1 MYLGNFIKKLDKSY
15 HKIFFSGIAFNSLH
29 VKKNNI
35 FFAIKGNKFDG
46 NNYIE
51 DAIKKGAKVIV
62 SEKKINLKKKNI
74 IFIKNSNPR
83 KLLSQFSYRNVKNNL
98 KKIIA
103 VTGTNGKSSV
113 ADFYFQILNLN
124 DKKTASIGTIGVKQK
139 NNIREISNTTLNPV
153 ELSKIINQLSS
164 KNIKYIVLEASSHGL
179 KQNRLDGL
187 SFDIG
192 IFTNLSQ
199 DHLDYHKNFRDYLL
213 AKLYLFK
220 HLLKKDGCIIS
231 DSTIPQIKNLKKIS
245 KEKKIK
251 LETVF
256 GKNSELELIDHVYN
270 NEQQIIK
277 VKYKSK
283 LHELKINLIGKVQI
297 KNILMAILAAAK
309 SDLSIGRI
317 FNSISKIKPVEGRLE
332 KIGIVKNNSKVILDY
347 AHTPDAL
354 KTVLI
359 NIKEQFPLSK
369 IFLVF
374 GCGGDRD
381 KDKRIKMGKIASKYA
396 DNIYLTDDNPRTED
410 PQKIRNEIKKG
421 IKNKNLNEIPERKK
435 AISKCINALC
445 SGDVA
450 LIAGKGHEKTQD
462 YKGKKIFFSDRK
474 EILKSILK
482 KNKKLFWDLRLNI
495 IKEKSDNF
503 AKNIKFNKA
512 RINSREIMKN
522 DIFFAIKGSK
532 KDGNNYIDQVFKKKA
547 SLAIVNKIN
556 KKINISRQIKVR
568 NTLSFLTESSMVF
581 RRNINTKIIGITGSC
596 GKTTVKELLG
606 SVLKKVS
613 RVSISPKSYNN
624 KYGVPLSLFNLHS
637 KDDYG
642 VLELGMDRKGEI
654 DSLSKIVQPD
664 VSVITNIN
672 YAHAKNFSNLKQIA
686 LAKSEII
693 NNTKKHGFVVLNSDD
708 NFFNLHKKIAIKRN
722 LKILSFGIKNIK
734 SNIKLINIQ
743 KKGGIFKVNIKIKNF
758 KTYFLISN
766 SYQNHIYNVL
776 TAITVMSIFLDV
788 SKLNKNI
795 FLKFKIPKG
804 RGDISK
810 IIVKNKKFNL
820 IDESYNSNPL
830 SLKTAI
836 LNYDKIQ
843 TKTSKKYLL
852 LGDMLELGKHSKK
865 LHRSMIKLINQAK
878 IDKVFLI
885 GSKIP
890 SIFNYITK
898 SKRGRILNKNFHIID
913 LIKNELNNND
923 YLMVKASNATGL
935 NKMINFLRGLK

>member
-1 MYLGNFIKKLDKSY
+1 MYLRNFIKKLDKSY

-139 NNIREISNTTLNPV
+139 NNIREISNTTLNSV

-297 KNILMAILAAAK
+297 KNLLMAILAAAK

-503 AKNIKFNKA
+503 PKNIKFNKA

-722 LKILSFGIKNIK
+722 LKILSFGIKNTK

-743 KKGGIFKVNIKIKNF
+743 KKGSIFKVNIKIKNF

-830 SLKTAI
+830 SLRTAI

-865 LHRSMIKLINQAK
+865 LHRSMITLINQAK

>member
-1 MYLGNFIKKLDKSY
+1 MYLRNFIKKLDKSY

-317 FNSISKIKPVEGRLE
+317 FNSISKLKPVEGRLE

-503 AKNIKFNKA
+503 PKNIKFNKA
-512 RINSREIMKN
+512 IINSREIMKN

-722 LKILSFGIKNIK
+722 LKILSFGIKNTK

-743 KKGGIFKVNIKIKNF
+743 KKGSIFKVNIKIKNF

-865 LHRSMIKLINQAK
+865 LHRSMITLINQAK

>member
-15 HKIFFSGIAFNSLH
+15 HKIFFSGIAFNSSH

-51 DAIKKGAKVIV
+51 DAIKKGAKIIV
-62 SEKKINLKKKNI
+62 SEEKINLKKKNI

-83 KLLSQFSYRNVKNNL
+83 KLLSQFSYRNVKKNL

-139 NNIREISNTTLNPV
+139 NNIREISNTTLDPV

-251 LETVF
+251 LKTVF

-317 FNSISKIKPVEGRLE
+317 FNSISKLKPVEGRLE

-396 DNIYLTDDNPRTED
+396 DNIYLTDDNPRSED

-435 AISKCINALC
+435 AISKFINALC

-503 AKNIKFNKA
+503 PKNIKFNKA

-613 RVSISPKSYNN
+613 SVSISPKSYNN

-693 NNTKKHGFVVLNSDD
+693 NNTKEYGFVVLNSDD

-722 LKILSFGIKNIK
+722 LKILSFGIKNTK

-743 KKGGIFKVNIKIKNF
+743 KKGSIFKVNIKIKNF

-788 SKLNKNI
+788 SKI
-795 FLKFKIPKG
+795 G
-804 RGDISK
+804 
-810 IIVKNKKFNL
+810 
-820 IDESYNSNPL
+820 
-830 SLKTAI
+830 
-836 LNYDKIQ
+836 
-843 TKTSKKYLL
+843 
-852 LGDMLELGKHSKK
+852 HSKK
-865 LHRSMIKLINQAK
+865 
-878 IDKVFLI
+878 
-885 GSKIP
+885 
-890 SIFNYITK
+890 T
-898 SKRGRILNKNFHIID
+898 
-913 LIKNELNNND
+913 
-923 YLMVKASNATGL
+923 
-935 NKMINFLRGLK
+935 

>member
-1 MYLGNFIKKLDKSY
+1 M
-15 HKIFFSGIAFNSLH
+15 
-29 VKKNNI
+29 
-35 FFAIKGNKFDG
+35 
-46 NNYIE
+46 
-51 DAIKKGAKVIV
+51 
-62 SEKKINLKKKNI
+62 
-74 IFIKNSNPR
+74 
-83 KLLSQFSYRNVKNNL
+83 
-98 KKIIA
+98 
-103 VTGTNGKSSV
+103 
-113 ADFYFQILNLN
+113 
-124 DKKTASIGTIGVKQK
+124 
-139 NNIREISNTTLNPV
+139 
-153 ELSKIINQLSS
+153 
-164 KNIKYIVLEASSHGL
+164 
-179 KQNRLDGL
+179 
-187 SFDIG
+187 
-192 IFTNLSQ
+192 
-199 DHLDYHKNFRDYLL
+199 
-213 AKLYLFK
+213 
-220 HLLKKDGCIIS
+220 
-231 DSTIPQIKNLKKIS
+231 
-245 KEKKIK
+245 
-251 LETVF
+251 
-256 GKNSELELIDHVYN
+256 
-270 NEQQIIK
+270 
-277 VKYKSK
+277 
-283 LHELKINLIGKVQI
+283 
-297 KNILMAILAAAK
+297 
-309 SDLSIGRI
+309 
-317 FNSISKIKPVEGRLE
+317 
-332 KIGIVKNNSKVILDY
+332 
-347 AHTPDAL
+347 
-354 KTVLI
+354 
-359 NIKEQFPLSK
+359 
-369 IFLVF
+369 
-374 GCGGDRD
+374 
-381 KDKRIKMGKIASKYA
+381 
-396 DNIYLTDDNPRTED
+396 
-410 PQKIRNEIKKG
+410 
-421 IKNKNLNEIPERKK
+421 
-435 AISKCINALC
+435 
-445 SGDVA
+445 
-450 LIAGKGHEKTQD
+450 
-462 YKGKKIFFSDRK
+462 
-474 EILKSILK
+474 
-482 KNKKLFWDLRLNI
+482 
-495 IKEKSDNF
+495 
-503 AKNIKFNKA
+503 
-512 RINSREIMKN
+512 
-522 DIFFAIKGSK
+522 
-532 KDGNNYIDQVFKKKA
+532 
-547 SLAIVNKIN
+547 
-556 KKINISRQIKVR
+556 R

-693 NNTKKHGFVVLNSDD
+693 NNTKEYGFVVLNSDD

-722 LKILSFGIKNIK
+722 LKILSFGIKNTK

-743 KKGGIFKVNIKIKNF
+743 KKGSIFKVNIKIKNF

-776 TAITVMSIFLDV
+776 TAITVMSVFLDV

-810 IIVKNKKFNL
+810 IIVENKKFNL

-865 LHRSMIKLINQAK
+865 LHRSMITLINQAK

-898 SKRGRILNKNFHIID
+898 SKRGRILNKNFQIID

-923 YLMVKASNATGL
+923 YLMVKGSNATGL
-935 NKMINFLRGLK
+935 NKMINILRGLK